1 MTSLTGERKTK
12 RMKDSETPHLYLKD
26 RVAGDQWIGQRERQE
41 DNFLVIDLR
50 DDGHN
55 EDDAVLCILAD
66 GMGGAVGGSI
76 ASKIAVDTFADAYL
90 NAPKSQSPG
99 ERLSAALSEVTSA
112 LQQRISVEPSL
123 KGMGCTLVA
132 ALIEEDSVRWI
143 SVGDSPFWLHRN
155 HSLTQLNKDHSMKPV
170 LDALVE
176 KGELTRDEADRDGR
190 RNALR
195 SAIDGN
201 EPQLIDLQDGGYQL
215 QPGDVLILASD
226 GLETLKVKQIEKIL
240 DQHRYSPVIER
251 VEKLLLATSKA
262 NDPYQDNTTVILMDA
277 VMSEKG
283 MKAIANPT
291 RRGDGISVPAS
302 TVRLRETTT
311 TPSESRNPLKSGAGR
326 SSVIVFGLASLLFLA
341 FLLLL
346 FLRFGDGNEAQDTLP
361 DRQIHPSDTQLD
373 ESDLDSSKLG
383 RSPFVEEEV
392 GDNASDG
399 KANGES
405 FVEEPMEQPKNP
417 DTPDPNLKV
426 IPDDETRDEGP
437 GANAD
442 GVEEDTDLDS
452 EKGTEQ

>member
-1 MTSLTGERKTK
+1 
-12 RMKDSETPHLYLKD
+12 MKDSETPQLFLKD

-90 NAPKSQSPG
+90 SAPKSQSPG

-132 ALIEEDSVRWI
+132 ALIEQDSVRWI

-155 HSLTQLNKDHSMKPV
+155 NSLTQLNKDHSMKPV

-201 EPQLIDLQDGGYQL
+201 EPQLIDLQDSGYQL

-240 DQHRYSPVIER
+240 DQHRYSSVIER
-251 VEKLLLATSKA
+251 VEKLLLATSKQ

-283 MKAIANPT
+283 MRAIANPT

-302 TVRLRETTT
+302 TVRLREATKA
-311 TPSESRNPLKSGAGR
+311 PSESRKPMQSPSGKS
-326 SSVIVFGLASLLFLA
+326 SLIVFVLASLLFIA

-346 FLRFGDGNEAQDTLP
+346 YIRFGVGNETQDTSP
-361 DRQIHPSDTQLD
+361 DPQIHPNDTQSP

-383 RSPFVEEEV
+383 RSPFVEEEA
-392 GDNASDG
+392 GDETSD
-399 KANGES
+399 AEARDES
-405 FVEEPMEQPKNP
+405 FVEDPTEPPENP
-417 DTPDPNLKV
+417 DAPDPNIEV
-426 IPDDETRDEGP
+426 IPDNESGGEGQ
-437 GANAD
+437 GARAD
-442 GVEEDTDLDS
+442 GIEEGTELDS
-452 EKGTEQ
+452 ARGTDQ